1 MRSFLKKENILS
13 SEQIKKILT
22 LFIKTGIKKIR
33 ITGGEPL
40 IRKDILEIINFLK
53 IQKINNF

>member
-1 MRSFLKKENILS
+1 MRSFLKKKNILS

-40 IRKDILEIINFLK
+40 IRKDILEIINFPQNSK
-53 IQKINNF
+53 R